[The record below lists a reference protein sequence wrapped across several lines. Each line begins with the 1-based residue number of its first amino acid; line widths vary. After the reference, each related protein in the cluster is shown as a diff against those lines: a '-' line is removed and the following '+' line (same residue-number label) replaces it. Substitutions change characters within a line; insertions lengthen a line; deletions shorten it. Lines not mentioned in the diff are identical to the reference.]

1 MLEEIYKDKVSK
13 TIQIED
19 FEMIY
24 KKKIKERKKILEENK
39 EINLEID
46 RMNKKAQEVNNNK
59 LIYCMKNTLELKNI
73 NKQIYERFIEKI
85 EFDNNRNLYIKF
97 KFSKPV

>member
-24 KKKIKERKKILEENK
+24 KKKIKERNKILEENK

-59 LIYCMKNTLELKNI
+59 LIYYMKNTLELKNI

>member
-1 MLEEIYKDKVSK
+1 
-13 TIQIED
+13 
-19 FEMIY
+19 
-24 KKKIKERKKILEENK
+24 
-39 EINLEID
+39 
-46 RMNKKAQEVNNNK
+46 
-59 LIYCMKNTLELKNI
+59 MKNTLELKNI